1 VVVEV
6 KVFIDASG
14 KVTKTEPLTHANPV
28 LITASRSAATLWTF
42 QPARRDGQN
51 VASEMVLRFKFDP
64 AK

>member
-42 QPARRDGQN
+42 QPARKNGQN

-64 AK
+64 GK